1 MIQLQ
6 KHVTTV
12 HSVFKQA
19 FLTCLIY
26 EYVKLTLFLNI
37 NVELENTLL
46 YHQKHRIDSYVQ
58 TSCLQSLCFS
68 SFSFFFS
75 VKNRTMCYQDLSS
88 FTKVIV
94 IFVFISSRSCFE
106 LLLSVPENEIP
117 YEAWVQFHHSVQ
129 VENLISKTLFAD
141 GLYISILQGNK
152 VGMT

>member
-46 YHQKHRIDSYVQ
+46 YHQKHRIHMSRLHACRACAFLVF
-58 TSCLQSLCFS
+58 L
-68 SFSFFFS
+68 FFS